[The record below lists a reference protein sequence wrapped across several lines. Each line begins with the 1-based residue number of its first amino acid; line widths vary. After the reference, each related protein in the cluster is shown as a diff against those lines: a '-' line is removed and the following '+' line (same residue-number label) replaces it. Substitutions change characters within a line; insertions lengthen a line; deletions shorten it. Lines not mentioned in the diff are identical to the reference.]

1 MTRIAVVY
9 NAPVV
14 RPTGQDVSKLPA
26 SAGQFDAGPDASEI
40 GVIAQVTA
48 VRSMLEQAGHEAPV
62 FEVRDVAALTS
73 FLARERPDAVFNC
86 CESLLGRADLEMCV
100 AGLFELL
107 AIPYTGSTPL
117 TLGLGLNKGLTK
129 AVLQA
134 HEVPTAGYCI
144 VDSVKALSGAS
155 RLRWPLVV
163 KPVAEDASIGIDE
176 GAVVHTMDSL
186 RRRVEF
192 LLGELAAPVMVEEF
206 VDGREFMI
214 ALLTTAPGEWT
225 MLPIEEVSFDGYPPD
240 HPRILTY
247 AAKWLPDSA
256 AYRTS
261 TVSWPALSRELSD
274 RLRQVALAAATAVGL
289 RDYGRVD
296 VRMRD
301 DGGVFV
307 LEVNPNPDIGP
318 ESGFV
323 ATARA
328 AGWSYA
334 DVVCAIAQRALDRGA
349 PTVKA

>member
-14 RPTGQDVSKLPA
+14 RPTGQDLSTLPPSSVA
-26 SAGQFDAGPDASEI
+26 QYGKEPDASEL
-40 GVIAQVTA
+40 GVLGQVTA
-48 VRSMLEQAGHEAPV
+48 VCSMLAGAGYDSPA
-62 FEVRDVAALTS
+62 FEVSDVVSLTG
-73 FLARERPDAVFNC
+73 FLAQRPDAVFNC
-86 CESLLGRADLEMCV
+86 CESLLGRAELEMCV

-107 AIPYTGSTPL
+107 ALPYTGSPPL
-117 TLGLGLNKGLTK
+117 TLGLALNKGLTK

-134 HEVPTAGYCI
+134 HNVPTAAYRVVG
-144 VDSVKALSGAS
+144 SVAELSAAAHL
-155 RLRWPLVV
+155 RLPLIV
-163 KPVAEDASIGIDE
+163 KPLAEDASIGIDD
-176 GAVVHTMDSL
+176 GAVVHTLDAL
-186 RRRVEF
+186 RGRVEF
-192 LLGELAAPVMVEEF
+192 LLRELKAAVLVEEF

-214 ALLTTAPGEWT
+214 ALLATAPGEWT
-225 MLPIEEVSFDGYPPD
+225 MLPIEEVSFADYPPG

-247 AAKWLPDSA
+247 AAKWLPDSV

-261 TVSWPALSRELSD
+261 AVSWPDLPPALND
-274 RLRQVALAAATAVGL
+274 RLRQVAVAAASAVGL

-301 DGGVFV
+301 DGDIFV

-328 AGWSYA
+328 GGRSYE
-334 DVVCAIAQRALDRGA
+334 DVVRTIARRALDRA
-349 PTVKA
+349 PASVRW

>member
-1 MTRIAVVY
+1 MRIAVVY

-14 RPTGQDVSKLPA
+14 RPTGQDPSKLPTPA
-26 SAGQFDAGPDASEI
+26 DQSCSGPDASEL
-40 GVIAQVTA
+40 GVLDQVTA
-48 VRSMLEQAGHEAPV
+48 VQSILDREGYEAPV

-73 FLARERPDAVFNC
+73 FLTRERPDAVFNC
-86 CESLLGRADLEMCV
+86 CESLSGRAELEMCV

-134 HEVPTAGYCI
+134 HEVPTAGYRI
-144 VDSVKALSGAS
+144 VDSVTALGGAAG
-155 RLRWPLVV
+155 LRWPLIV

-176 GAVVHTMDSL
+176 GAVVHTMEAL
-186 RRRVEF
+186 RGRVEF
-192 LLGELAAPVMVEEF
+192 LLGELGAPVMVEEF

-214 ALLTTAPGEWT
+214 ALLATAPGEWT
-225 MLPIEEVSFDGYPPD
+225 MLPIEEVSFVGYPPE

-247 AAKWLPDSA
+247 AAKWLPDSV

-261 TVSWPALSRELSD
+261 AVSWPVLSPELND

-328 AGWSYA
+328 AGWSYG
-334 DVVCAIAQRALDRGA
+334 DVVRAIVHRALDRRPFA
-349 PTVKA
+349 LKA